1 MTYNDDTYPHQ
12 QSAISGITPEKL
24 SANLEEVNF
33 HARSYKKGEIFAFMQ
48 HALAELTRNDIT
60 VEELVQLTLETGKHG
75 ISAMAQLIK
84 PILAATVTPK
94 TAERHGYI
102 GPLAVQNTDT
112 I

>member
-1 MTYNDDTYPHQ
+1 MMIHTLTNNPLFR
-12 QSAISGITPEKL
+12 GITPEKL

-75 ISAMAQLIK
+75 IAAMAQLDK
-84 PILAATVTPK
+84 ANTSSYDTVIL
-94 TAERHGYI
+94 TAGCAKYRYNMKF
-102 GPLAVQNTDT
+102 LS
-112 I
+112 